1 MKLFRLVL
9 ATTAGLAI
17 SSQAQTAPTVETA
30 AAANTAAAPQTITVT
45 GQTPGYTVQDSGAAT
60 RLPLSLR
67 ETPQSVT
74 VFTRERLNDQNLT
87 SLREVLDNTTGVYSY
102 AYDSERV
109 VFTSRGFKID
119 SLLVDGVPAVSSSSA
134 ESVDETLDT
143 SLYERIEIV
152 RGATGLLTGTGNP
165 SASVN
170 LVRKRADARAPS
182 ASIEATAGSWDDRRA
197 VLDIGAPLMA
207 DGAVRGRMVG
217 VYQHRESYQD
227 FYENEKQVLYGII
240 EADLGTSTLLSLSLD
255 YQDVQPQA
263 NTWGSFPL
271 FLSDGSRTDWSRS
284 VSTAADWSF
293 WNQRRRSVIAEL
305 RHDFGNH
312 WSLRSSLTRRRADDD
327 LALFYVFGYPDVV
340 DGSGLEPFAYREI
353 VQTDQRAMDLYLS
366 GPFDL
371 FGRRH
376 ELVAGFN
383 GSEIEVD
390 GTEFAPGELPDTG
403 NFFEWDAS
411 YPMPAFAA
419 AGTTSTDRKTRQQ
432 SLYVA
437 ARLSV
442 LEALTLVAGAR
453 LNRWKTDDYYVYSG
467 PEAFV
472 HDHRQTTPYA
482 GLIYELDAT
491 WSAFVSYTEIFDPQN
506 SQEPDG
512 QFLDPITGKS
522 NEVGI
527 KGEHFGGRFNTA
539 LTLFDTRQDNVAVP
553 AIDEQ
558 GQPIFLPDG
567 ITQASFAV
575 DGTQTRGFE
584 LEASGSP
591 LPGWNA
597 SLGWSRYLL
606 EDGEGNTV
614 KGYIPRT
621 LVRVFSTYRPRGALH
636 RVTVGG
642 GINWQSASN
651 LEVGAPQGL
660 VNIRQGSVPLLSL
673 MTRYQVTSAM
683 SVQVNGNN
691 LLDRKYQVLDEY
703 ENLYFGPPASVAA
716 SLSYQF

>member
-1 MKLFRLVL
+1 
-9 ATTAGLAI
+9 
-17 SSQAQTAPTVETA
+17 
-30 AAANTAAAPQTITVT
+30 
-45 GQTPGYTVQDSGAAT
+45 
-60 RLPLSLR
+60 
-67 ETPQSVT
+67 
-74 VFTRERLNDQNLT
+74 
-87 SLREVLDNTTGVYSY
+87 
-102 AYDSERV
+102 V
-109 VFTSRGFKID
+109 VFTSRGFFID
-119 SLLVDGVPAVSSSSA
+119 SVLVDGVPAASNSSTESA
-134 ESVDETLDT
+134 DETLDT
-143 SLYERIEIV
+143 GLYERIEIV
-152 RGATGLLTGTGNP
+152 RGATGLLTGAGSP

-170 LVRKRADARAPS
+170 LVRKRADARALT
-182 ASIEATAGSWDDRRA
+182 ASIDATAGSWDDRRA
-197 VLDIGAPLMA
+197 VLDLGGPLLG
-207 DGAVRGRMVG
+207 DGAVRGRVVG
-217 VYQHRESYQD
+217 VYQHRESYQA
-227 FYENEKQVLYGII
+227 FYENEKQVLYGIVD
-240 EADLGTSTLLSLSLD
+240 ADLGENTLLSLSVD

-271 FLSDGSRTDWSRS
+271 FLSDGSRTDWNRS

-293 WNQRRRSVIAEL
+293 WNKRRRSVIAEL
-305 RHDFGNH
+305 RHDFGPD
-312 WSLRSSLTRRRADDD
+312 WSLRGSLTRRRADDD
-327 LALFYVFGYPDVV
+327 LALFYVFGYPDVD
-340 DGSGLEPFAYREI
+340 DGTGLVPFAYREI
-353 VQTDQRAMDLYLS
+353 VQTDQRALDLYVS

-390 GTEFAPGELPDTG
+390 GTEFAPGELADTG

-411 YPMPAFAA
+411 YPIPAFAA
-419 AGTTSTDRKTRQQ
+419 TGTTSTDRKTRQQ
-432 SLYVA
+432 GLYAA

-442 LEALTLVAGAR
+442 TDPLTLVAGAR
-453 LNRWKTDDYYVYSG
+453 VNRWKTDDFYVYSG

-482 GLIYELDAT
+482 GLIYDLDAT

-506 SQEPDG
+506 SQDPDG

-522 NEVGI
+522 SEVGI

-553 AIDEQ
+553 AIDDQ

-606 EDGEGNTV
+606 EDGEGNSV

-621 LVRVFSTYRPRGALH
+621 LVRVFSTYTPRGALH
-636 RVTVGG
+636 RLTMGG
-642 GINWQSASN
+642 GVNWQSASD
-651 LEVGAPQGL
+651 LDVGAPQGL

-673 MTRYQVTSAM
+673 MTRYRVSSAM
-683 SVQVNGNN
+683 SVQLNGNN
-691 LLDRKYQVLDEY
+691 LLDRKYYVLDEY
-703 ENLYFGPPASVAA
+703 GNLYFGAPASVAA